1 MAPSHASW
9 STSEGT
15 CDTVFPRRPDDP
27 RSQKGMAM
35 SRVTPYSAG
44 GSRDHRQV
52 ALTNAALVCWAIP
65 VVALV
70 ATGSYLLTG
79 ATTTVAPT
87 GAVWSVVRHAG
98 PALMFGLGIGLG
110 VLALGRSAV
119 RSRWT
124 VAVIVLNGV
133 GLIAA
138 ALLVAGPTI
147 AATLR

>member
-1 MAPSHASW
+1 
-9 STSEGT
+9 
-15 CDTVFPRRPDDP
+15 
-27 RSQKGMAM
+27 M

-44 GSRDHRQV
+44 GARDHRQV

-65 VVALV
+65 VMALV

-79 ATTTVAPT
+79 ATPT
-87 GAVWSVVRHAG
+87 FEPSGAAWSVVRHAG
-98 PALMFGLGIGLG
+98 PAVMFGLGIGLG

-124 VAVIVLNGV
+124 IAVIALNCV
-133 GLIAA
+133 GLVAA

-147 AATLR
+147 AATLD